1 MAVSRL
7 PAAAIGPVPAA
18 AAEGAI
24 MAEATLAQ
32 ISAVQADLGTI
43 VARSVQRYGP
53 KPALVAGQRTLT
65 YQALHDL
72 CDRVA
77 GGLRELGVRP
87 GDRVSLYSPNRWE
100 WVVAYHAALRAGAVV
115 NPINV
120 MLTPEEVAFVLNDCG
135 AAAIFTAGER
145 AEVMAGLT
153 RAVPTLRRVISFD
166 PVGGDVTLFGDLL
179 TSPPATQQIPKPAPT
194 DLSTIGYTSGT
205 TGHPKGAMQSHRA
218 VFLNTAALFAVQT
231 RTEDDVM
238 LNALPLPHVY
248 GNIVMN
254 GTFMVGATLV
264 MMERFDPA
272 EALAEIQ
279 RQHATVFD
287 GVPTM
292 YAMMLAD
299 PSMPGTDL
307 SSLRICAVG
316 GQTMPVAKME
326 EWEARSGAPLL
337 ELWGMTE
344 LGGAGTS
351 NCSYMP
357 NVHGSIGFA
366 LPGAEARVA
375 ALDDTSVTVP
385 DGEPGELMIRGP
397 LVMLGY
403 YGNEPA
409 TKAAI
414 EPDGWMHTG
423 DIASRDGEGHYFIVD
438 RKKDLIITGG
448 FNVYPAEIERVVAS
462 HPAVAMVAVGSVPDE
477 TLGEL
482 ARAYVVL
489 RPGATATQAQIIE
502 HCRPHLAA
510 YKLPR
515 SIRFVPDLPKTSTGK
530 VMRRELKTL
539 DR

>member
-1 MAVSRL
+1 
-7 PAAAIGPVPAA
+7 
-18 AAEGAI
+18 
-24 MAEATLAQ
+24 MAEAIIAPVRDQMAAELGPIT
-32 ISAVQADLGTI
+32 ADMGMILPRA
-43 VARSVQRYGP
+43 ARRFGS
-53 KPALVAGQRTLT
+53 KTALVADGRTLT
-65 YQALHDL
+65 YQALDDL

-77 GGLRELGVRP
+77 GGLHDSGVRP

-120 MLTPEEVAFVLNDCG
+120 MLTAEEVAFVLNDCG
-135 AAAIFTAGER
+135 AAAIFASGEK
-145 AEVMAGLT
+145 AEVIAALT
-153 RAVPTLRRVISFD
+153 RGSGSVPTLRRVISFD
-166 PVGGDVTLFGDLL
+166 PAGGGVTPFGELLSHPAVAPDV
-179 TSPPATQQIPKPAPT
+179 PRPAPT

-218 VFLNTAALFAVQT
+218 VFLNTAAVFAVQT
-231 RTEDDVM
+231 RTDRDVM

-248 GNIVMN
+248 GNVVMN
-254 GTFMVGATLV
+254 GTFMTGATLV

-272 EALAEIQ
+272 LALAEIQ
-279 RQHATVFD
+279 RHRATVFD

-299 PSMPGTDL
+299 PSLPGADL
-307 SSLRICAVG
+307 SSLRICTVG
-316 GQTMPVAKME
+316 GQTMPVAKMA
-326 EWEARSGAPLL
+326 EWERRSGVPLL
-337 ELWGMTE
+337 EIWGMTE
-344 LGGAGTS
+344 LAGAGTS

-357 NVHGSIGFA
+357 NVHGSIGFT

-375 ALDDTSVTVP
+375 ALDDPGVTLP

-409 TKAAI
+409 TRAAI

-423 DIASRDGEGHYFIVD
+423 DIATRDDEGHYFVVD
-438 RKKDLIITGG
+438 RRKDLIITGG
-448 FNVYPAEIERVVAS
+448 FNVYPAEIERIVAS

-477 TLGEL
+477 THGEL

-489 RPGATATQAQIIE
+489 RPDATATESQIIE
-502 HCRPHLAA
+502 HCRLHLAA

-515 SIRFVPDLPKTSTGK
+515 SVRFVPDLPKTSTGK

-539 DR
+539 DG

>member
-1 MAVSRL
+1 
-7 PAAAIGPVPAA
+7 
-18 AAEGAI
+18 
-24 MAEATLAQ
+24 MAETTIDPPRAEA
-32 ISAVQADLGTI
+32 SPFRADLGLI
-43 VARSVQRYGP
+43 LARSAERFGS
-53 KPALVAGQRTLT
+53 KPALIAGAQTLT
-65 YQALHDL
+65 YQGMHAM
-72 CDRVA
+72 CERVA
-77 GGLRELGVRP
+77 AGLHTLGVRA

-135 AAAIFTAGER
+135 AAAIFTAGEK
-145 AEVMAGLT
+145 AVVILGLT
-153 RAVPTLRRVISFD
+153 RDVPTLRRVISFD
-166 PVGGDVTLFGDLL
+166 DVGGGATAFADLL
-179 TSPPATQQIPKPAPT
+179 SSPGGLPEIVRPAPT

-231 RTEDDVM
+231 RTDRDVM

-248 GNIVMN
+248 GNVVMN
-254 GTFMVGATLV
+254 GTFMAGATLV
-264 MMERFDPA
+264 LMERFDA
-272 EALAEIQ
+272 AAALAEIE
-279 RQHATVFD
+279 RHRVTVFD

-299 PSMPGTDL
+299 PSLSGADL

-316 GQTMPVAKME
+316 GQTMPNAKMA
-326 EWEARSGAPLL
+326 EWERVSRVPLL

-366 LPGAEARVA
+366 LPGLEARVS
-375 ALDDTSVTVP
+375 ALDDASITMR
-385 DGEPGELMIRGP
+385 DGEPGELLVRGP

-409 TKAAI
+409 TRAAI

-423 DIASRDGEGHYFIVD
+423 DIAMRDDEGHYFIVD
-438 RKKDLIITGG
+438 RRNDLIITGG

-462 HPAVAMVAVGSVPDE
+462 HPAVAMIAVGSVPHE
-477 TLGEL
+477 ALGEQ

-489 RPGATATQAQIIE
+489 RPGAAATEADIID

-515 SIRFVPDLPKTSTGK
+515 SVRFVPDLPKTSTGK

-539 DR
+539 DS

>member
-1 MAVSRL
+1 LDLVL
-7 PAAAIGPVPAA
+7 PAAYLVGGIVADATLDPAA
-18 AAEGAI
+18 E
-24 MAEATLAQ
+24 EAH
-32 ISAVQADLGTI
+32 AVRADLGLI
-43 VARSVQRYGP
+43 VASAAERFGP
-53 KPALVAGQRTLT
+53 KPALISAGQTLA
-65 YQALHDL
+65 YHDL
-72 CDRVA
+72 DDMCGRVA
-77 GGLRELGVRP
+77 GGLHDLGVRP

-135 AAAIFTAGER
+135 AAAIFTAGQN
-145 AEVMAGLT
+145 AGAILGLT
-153 RAVPTLRRVISFD
+153 RAAPTLRQVISFD
-166 PVGGDVTLFGDLL
+166 PAGGGAAWFGDLL
-179 TSPPATQQIPKPAPT
+179 HGPVAAPQVPRPAPA

-218 VFLNTAALFAVQT
+218 VFLSTAALFAVQT
-231 RTEDDVM
+231 RTDRDVM

-248 GNIVMN
+248 GNVVMN
-254 GTFMVGATLV
+254 GTFMVGGTLV
-264 MMERFDPA
+264 LMERFDA
-272 EALAEIQ
+272 AVALAEIAR
-279 RQHATVFD
+279 RQVTVFD

-299 PSMPGTDL
+299 PSLPGADL
-307 SSLRICAVG
+307 SSLRICVVG
-316 GQTMPVAKME
+316 GQTMPVAKMT
-326 EWEARSGAPLL
+326 EWERRSAVPLL
-337 ELWGMTE
+337 EVWGMTE

-366 LPGAEARVA
+366 LPGAEARIA
-375 ALDDTSVTVP
+375 ALDDAKVTMP

-403 YGNEPA
+403 YGNDPA
-409 TKAAI
+409 TREAI

-423 DIASRDGEGHYFIVD
+423 DIATRDDEGHYFIVD
-438 RKKDLIITGG
+438 RRKDLIITGG

-462 HPAVAMVAVGSVPDE
+462 HPAVAMVAVGSVPDQ

-489 RPGATATQAQIIE
+489 RPGTTATEAEITD

-515 SIRFVPDLPKTSTGK
+515 SVRFVPDLPKTSTGK

-539 DR
+539 DN

>member
-1 MAVSRL
+1 MAEIII
-7 PAAAIGPVPAA
+7 APVRDEI
-18 AAEGAI
+18 AAELGPITADMGMI
-24 MAEATLAQ
+24 VTRAARRFGSKTAL
-32 ISAVQADLGTI
+32 IAVG
-43 VARSVQRYGP
+43 
-53 KPALVAGQRTLT
+53 RTLT
-65 YQALHDL
+65 YQALDDL

-77 GGLRELGVRP
+77 GGLYDIGVRP

-120 MLTPEEVAFVLNDCG
+120 MLTAEEVAFVLNDCG
-135 AAAIFTAGER
+135 AAAIFTSGEK
-145 AEVMAGLT
+145 AEVIAGLT
-153 RAVPTLRRVISFD
+153 RGSGSVPTLRRVISFD
-166 PVGGDVTLFGDLL
+166 PAGGGVTGFEELLSHPAAAPDV
-179 TSPPATQQIPKPAPT
+179 PRPAPT

-218 VFLNTAALFAVQT
+218 VFLNTAAVFAVQT
-231 RTEDDVM
+231 RTDRDVM

-248 GNIVMN
+248 GNVVMN

-272 EALAEIQ
+272 VTLAEIQ
-279 RQHATVFD
+279 RHRATVLD

-299 PSMPGTDL
+299 PALPGADL
-307 SSLRICAVG
+307 SSLRICTVG
-316 GQTMPVAKME
+316 GQTMPAAKMA
-326 EWEARSGAPLL
+326 EWELRSGVPLL
-337 ELWGMTE
+337 EIWGMTE
-344 LGGAGTS
+344 LAGAGTS

-375 ALDDTSVTVP
+375 AIDDPGVTVP

-403 YGNEPA
+403 YGNEAA
-409 TKAAI
+409 TRATI

-423 DIASRDGEGHYFIVD
+423 DIASRDDEGHYFIVD
-438 RKKDLIITGG
+438 RRKDLIITGG

-477 TLGEL
+477 THGEL

-489 RPGATATQAQIIE
+489 RPGVTATETEIIE
-502 HCRPHLAA
+502 HCRLHLAA

-515 SIRFVPDLPKTSTGK
+515 SVRFVPDLPKTSTGK

-539 DR
+539 DG

>member
-1 MAVSRL
+1 MADTTLDSV
-7 PAAAIGPVPAA
+7 
-18 AAEGAI
+18 AAE
-24 MAEATLAQ
+24 
-32 ISAVQADLGTI
+32 ISPVRADLGMI
-43 VARSVQRYGP
+43 VPRAAERFGP
-53 KPALVAGQRTLT
+53 KAALVAGGRTLT
-65 YQALHDL
+65 YQELDDL
-72 CDRVA
+72 CGRVA
-77 GGLRELGVRP
+77 GGLHELGVRP

-135 AAAIFTAGER
+135 AAAIFTGGDQ
-145 AEVMAGLT
+145 AEVMLSVT
-153 RAVPTLRRVISFD
+153 REIPTLRRVISFD
-166 PVGGDVTLFGDLL
+166 RVSGGGAFFAGLL
-179 TSPPATQQIPKPAPT
+179 ESGVAPQVPRPAPAEA
-194 DLSTIGYTSGT
+194 STIGYTSGT
-205 TGHPKGAMQSHRA
+205 TGHPKGAVQSHRA

-231 RTEDDVM
+231 RTEQDVM

-254 GTFMVGATLV
+254 GTFMAGATLV
-264 MMERFDPA
+264 LMERFDA
-272 EALAEIQ
+272 ATALAQIA
-279 RQHATVFD
+279 RHRVTVFD

-299 PSMPGTDL
+299 PSLPGADL

-316 GQTMPVAKME
+316 GQTMPAAKMA
-326 EWEARSGAPLL
+326 EWERRAGAPLL

-375 ALDDTSVTVP
+375 ALGDAKVTVP

-403 YGNEPA
+403 YGNQQA
-409 TKAAI
+409 TQAAI

-423 DIASRDGEGHYFIVD
+423 DIATRDDEGHYFIVD

-477 TLGEL
+477 TRGEL

-489 RPGATATQAQIIE
+489 RPGATATEAEIID

-515 SIRFVPDLPKTSTGK
+515 SVRFVPDLPKTSTGK
-530 VMRRELKTL
+530 VMRRHLKTL
-539 DR
+539 DT

>member
-1 MAVSRL
+1 MAD
-7 PAAAIGPVPAA
+7 
-18 AAEGAI
+18 
-24 MAEATLAQ
+24 ATLDSVAAG
-32 ISAVQADLGTI
+32 ISPVRADLGMI
-43 VARSVQRYGP
+43 VTRAAERFGP
-53 KPALVAGQRTLT
+53 KAALVAGGRTLT
-65 YQALHDL
+65 YQELDGL
-72 CDRVA
+72 CCRVA
-77 GGLRELGVRP
+77 GGLHDLGVRP

-135 AAAIFTAGER
+135 AAAIFTGGDQAD
-145 AEVMAGLT
+145 VMLSVT
-153 RAVPTLRRVISFD
+153 RDVPTLGQVISFD
-166 PVGGDVTLFGDLL
+166 RVTGGAVFFGDLL
-179 TSPPATQQIPKPAPT
+179 ESGAAPQVPRPAPAQA
-194 DLSTIGYTSGT
+194 STIGYTSGT
-205 TGHPKGAMQSHRA
+205 TGHPKGAVQSHRA

-231 RTEDDVM
+231 RTERDVM

-254 GTFMVGATLV
+254 GTFMAGATLV
-264 MMERFDPA
+264 MMERFDA
-272 EALAEIQ
+272 ATALAEIARHQ
-279 RQHATVFD
+279 VTVFD

-299 PSMPGTDL
+299 PSLPGADL

-316 GQTMPVAKME
+316 GQTMPAAKMA
-326 EWEARSGAPLL
+326 EWERHSGAPLL

-366 LPGAEARVA
+366 LPGVEARVA
-375 ALDDTSVTVP
+375 ALDDAKITVP

-403 YGNEPA
+403 YGNEQA
-409 TKAAI
+409 TSQTI
-414 EPDGWMHTG
+414 EPNGWMHTG
-423 DIASRDGEGHYFIVD
+423 DIATRDDEGHYFIVD
-438 RKKDLIITGG
+438 RRKDLIITGG

-462 HPAVAMVAVGSVPDE
+462 HPAVAMVAVGSVADE
-477 TLGEL
+477 TRGEL

-489 RPGATATQAQIIE
+489 RPGATATEAEIIH
-502 HCRPHLAA
+502 HCRPHLAV

-515 SIRFVPDLPKTSTGK
+515 SVRFVPDLPKTSTGK
-530 VMRRELKTL
+530 VMRRQLRTL
-539 DR
+539 DT